1 MPESRDRLVRPVD
14 VAAAFARRRSAIL
27 GILSDEGDG
36 NSILFEPLSQQRTPG
51 IAPGR
56 GTARG
61 RGGLG
66 RGVFGTPRM
75 AGARGR
81 NLYRSPLSG
90 RENTPV
96 TGGVGRGRGRGRP
109 TNSVLPSW
117 YPRTP
122 FRDIT
127 PVVRVNHK
135 EQTPFRSLSSLR
147 YGVVS
152 CYFFP
157 P

>member
-27 GILSDEGDG
+27 GVLSDEGDG
-36 NSILFEPLSQQRTPG
+36 NSNLFEPPTQQRTPG
-51 IAPGR
+51 IARGR
-56 GTARG
+56 GAARG

-75 AGARGR
+75 AGARGG
-81 NLYRSPLSG
+81 NLYRFPLTG

-96 TGGVGRGRGRGRP
+96 TGGVGRGRVRGRP

-127 PVVRVNHK
+127 PVVRVNNKRTDH
-135 EQTPFRSLSSLR
+135 F
-147 YGVVS
+147 
-152 CYFFP
+152 
-157 P
+157 